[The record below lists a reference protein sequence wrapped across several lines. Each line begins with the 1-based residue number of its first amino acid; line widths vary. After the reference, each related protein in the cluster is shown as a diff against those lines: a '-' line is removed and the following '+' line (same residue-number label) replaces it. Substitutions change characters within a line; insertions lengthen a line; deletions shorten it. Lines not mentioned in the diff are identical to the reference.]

1 MPTLSFSSD
10 AALVATIHY
19 AGPPMRE
26 VQALDVGGGLV
37 EIELADVEV
46 GARLIGQPETL
57 ANLLADAV
65 DALARLRGQ
74 R

>member
-1 MPTLSFSSD
+1 MPEISLSCP
-10 AALVATIHY
+10 APLVANIHY
-19 AGPPMRE
+19 GGPAMRE
-26 VQALDVGGGLV
+26 VQALDVGGGRV

-46 GARLIGQPETL
+46 GVRLVGDPETL

-74 R
+74 Q